1 MKNKIYYQGKF
12 FLVKRNFNRDKHS
25 CELCYAHTLNRF
37 CIPMEIHRCDSNE
50 YLVCID
56 PIKQLLQELK

>member
-1 MKNKIYYQGKF
+1 MKNKIYYQGKLF
-12 FLVKRNFNRDKHS
+12 IIKRNHSKNKHS
-25 CELCYAHTLNRF
+25 CERCYTSTSNME
-37 CIPMEIHRCDSNE
+37 CIPMEIHMCCPNK